1 MVKKYSI
8 ILQHPFPLLLLDRLK
23 TKTTDG
29 YVCLLLPIPHPVKI
43 PLLASICCK
52 EYCKYNI
59 NSKLRSRPLFRSVC
73 LLPPLILCPQLLI
86 KPHIFDFMHFI
97 QD

>member
-8 ILQHPFPLLLLDRLK
+8 ILQHLFPLLLDRLK

-29 YVCLLLPIPHPVKI
+29 YVCLLPIPQLVKI

-59 NSKLRSRPLFRSVC
+59 NSKLRSRPSFRSVC

-86 KPHIFDFMHFI
+86 KPHIF
-97 QD
+97 